1 MKGMIGYQFICILL
15 QQRNATTAEFSFRW
29 VEERKEEHW
38 TTTMRRDTSG
48 MYYADHVIVE
58 EFIKINW
65 IEENNL
71 NLLFKIKIF
80 IRL

>member
-1 MKGMIGYQFICILL
+1 
-15 QQRNATTAEFSFRW
+15 
-29 VEERKEEHW
+29 
-38 TTTMRRDTSG
+38 
-48 MYYADHVIVE
+48 MYYADHVIVK

>member
-1 MKGMIGYQFICILL
+1 MKGMIGYLFICILL

-29 VEERKEEHW
+29 VEEGKEEHW
-38 TTTMRRDTSG
+38 TTIMRRDTSG
-48 MYYADHVIVE
+48 MYYADHVIVK

-71 NLLFKIKIF
+71 NFLFKIKF
-80 IRL
+80 LTML